1 MNAVLKKHLGVSA
14 PSESNLATIV
24 LDQALKTLLLT
35 AANKGCGT
43 TTSALSLATELAGS
57 SRGRV
62 LLVDTSLSA
71 DNLSQ
76 RLGQTSRP
84 GFLDWVLAEQ
94 PLELSDYIVSSQQ
107 LPFDFMALGHQKKY
121 SQRLAPALLRPA
133 LAKLTQVYRFVILDG
148 EAIYANADT
157 LAISAVVDGVV
168 LVVRAE
174 ETRWEV
180 AQAATQRLNQAGAKV
195 IGGILNARRY
205 YMPKWL
211 YDYL

>member
-1 MNAVLKKHLGVSA
+1 MNAMLEKRLTVRA
-14 PSESNLATIV
+14 PSESNLASII
-24 LDQALKTLLLT
+24 LNQELKTLLLT

-43 TTSALSLATELAGS
+43 TTSALSLAAELSGS

-62 LLVDTSLSA
+62 LLIDASLSA
-71 DNLSQ
+71 DSLSR
-76 RLGQTSRP
+76 RLGQASQP
-84 GFLDWVLAEQ
+84 GFLEWVLAKQ
-94 PLELSDYIVSSQQ
+94 PLELAHCVAPGQR
-107 LPFDFMALGHQKKY
+107 LPFDFMTLGNQQQY
-121 SQRLAPALLRPA
+121 SQRLTPDLLQAA

-180 AQAATQRLNQAGAKV
+180 AQAAAQRLNQAGAKV